1 MERHT
6 WFYCSKPYCKL
17 SFRGSYPKLLM
28 CYCNL
33 NIFSCRTLNN
43 FNKLFVIVSYLI
55 QNKRIDYISNI
66 MSKRLRIFTESF
78 TSFFSNAA
86 KTENL
91 RGIRILEILE
101 DHLLEISIYM

>member
-1 MERHT
+1 
-6 WFYCSKPYCKL
+6 
-17 SFRGSYPKLLM
+17 
-28 CYCNL
+28 
-33 NIFSCRTLNN
+33 
-43 FNKLFVIVSYLI
+43 
-55 QNKRIDYISNI
+55 